1 MAGPPGPV
9 YVELQVTTNYSFL
22 RGASHVEELL
32 VAAKALGL
40 PAIAVTDRNTLA
52 GIARA
57 HARAEEA
64 GVRLIVGC
72 RLDLLDSLPVLA
84 YPTDRAGYV
93 RLCRLLTLG
102 KGRAG
107 KGGCTLAWADLA
119 AHGEGLI
126 AVLLPDAAD
135 AALVAALAQLR
146 RDFPGRC
153 YLALSL
159 RRRPGDAVRLR
170 QLADL
175 AQAARVPTVATG
187 DVLFHVPERRVLQDV
202 VTCIR
207 EGCTIDDAGFRRE
220 RFADRH
226 LKTPSEMARLFAR
239 HPEAVERTVEIADRC
254 RFSLSEL
261 RYQYPDESEVPGE
274 TPQAAL
280 ERLVQES
287 VPRRYPEGLP
297 PNVEGQL
304 RHELRLIAQL
314 RYAPY
319 FLTVHSIVRFARSR
333 GVLCQGR
340 GSAANSAVCFVLG
353 ITAIDPVRSGLL
365 FERFV
370 SAERHE
376 PPDIDVDLESERR
389 EEVIQWVYEHY
400 GRHRAALCCTVMRFR
415 PRGAIR
421 DVGKAL
427 GLPEDVTGALA
438 SQVWGGGGSEGV
450 GEEHADE
457 LNLNTGDHRLRLA
470 LELARELIGFP
481 RQLGTHPGGFVLT
494 EDRLDDLVP
503 VVPAAMAGRQVI
515 EWDKDDIDALRWMK
529 VDVLGLGMLGCL
541 RRAFALL
548 EEQGGPAL
556 DIASVPAEDPATYEM
571 IRRADTLGTFQI
583 ESRAQMAM
591 LPRLKPKA
599 FYDLVVQ
606 VAIVRPGPIQGDMV
620 HPYLRRREGKERP
633 EYPKEELRRVLG
645 NTSGHLL

>member
-22 RGASHVEELL
+22 RGASHIEELL
-32 VAAKALGL
+32 VAVRALGL
-40 PAIAVTDRNTLA
+40 RAMAVTDHNTLA

-64 GVRLIVGC
+64 GIKLIVGC
-72 RLDLLDSLPVLA
+72 RLDLQGSLPVLA
-84 YPTDRAGYV
+84 YPTNRAGYA

-135 AALVAALAQLR
+135 AALVAALARLR

-175 AQAARVPTVATG
+175 AQAARVLTVATG

-202 VTCIR
+202 LTCIR

-226 LKTPSEMARLFAR
+226 MKAPTEMARLFAR
-239 HPEAVERTVEIADRC
+239 YPEAVERTVEIADRC

-261 RYQYPDESEVPGE
+261 RYQYPDENEVSGE

-297 PNVEGQL
+297 PDVEDQL

-314 RYAPY
+314 GYAPY
-319 FLTVHSIVRFARSR
+319 FLTVHSIVRYARSR
-333 GVLCQGR
+333 GILCQGR
-340 GSAANSAVCFVLG
+340 GSAANFAVCFVLG

-376 PPDIDVDLESERR
+376 PPDIDVDFESERR

-400 GRHRAALCCTVMRFR
+400 GRGRAALCCTVMRFR

-438 SQVWGGGGSEGV
+438 SQVWGGGGSEGGV
-450 GEEHADE
+450 GEDHAAE

-470 LELARELIGFP
+470 LELAQELVGFP

-494 EDRLDDLVP
+494 QDRLDELVP
-503 VVPAAMAGRQVI
+503 VAPAAMAGRQVI

-529 VDVLGLGMLGCL
+529 AGLSHMTVDSEDCWQSCGGL
-541 RRAFALL
+541 
-548 EEQGGPAL
+548 
-556 DIASVPAEDPATYEM
+556 
-571 IRRADTLGTFQI
+571 
-583 ESRAQMAM
+583 
-591 LPRLKPKA
+591 
-599 FYDLVVQ
+599 
-606 VAIVRPGPIQGDMV
+606 
-620 HPYLRRREGKERP
+620 
-633 EYPKEELRRVLG
+633 
-645 NTSGHLL
+645 